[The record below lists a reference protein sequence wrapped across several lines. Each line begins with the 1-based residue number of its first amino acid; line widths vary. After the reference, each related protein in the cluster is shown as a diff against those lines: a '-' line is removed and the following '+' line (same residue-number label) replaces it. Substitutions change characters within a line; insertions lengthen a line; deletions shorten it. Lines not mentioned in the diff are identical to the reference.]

1 MRGFIARR
9 ALLAAGAATAVLAA
23 AACQSAP
30 EAGEQG
36 AGPMPT
42 DPVQLTFWWWGS
54 EARAQTTQK
63 VIELFEEKYPYI
75 DIEGQPQDF
84 ANYFTNLATRFASGD
99 APDIITMGGAYV
111 LGHAADGN
119 LLNLSE
125 ATDLNTSVF
134 PESIL
139 MASTFE
145 GNIYGVPTGA
155 NSIAL
160 MANPELFEEAG
171 VDLPDDDSWTW
182 EEFVDIANEI
192 SANTPDG
199 VYGAEMRIY
208 DLIGAYAGQQ
218 TPLYDAEG
226 NITVTEATL
235 TSMWEMERDLLE
247 GGGMPP
253 ADLTFELMTVSPEQ
267 TLFGQ
272 GRAAMFFGYTN
283 QLGTYATAA
292 GNEAGGADDDFVLL
306 RIPGET
312 QYRQP
317 GMSLLPSQYYTINV
331 DTAAPRQAALF
342 VDFLVNSTEAGELIL
357 SDRGL
362 PSSPAVREHI
372 TPLLG
377 PYEQVVAEFI
387 SENNDNYGPSFVPP
401 AWATQVNTITQ
412 TLDSQVL
419 SGELTPAQAAE
430 QWIEQM
436 QASKDSFTG

>member
-362 PSSPAVREHI
+362 PSSPAVRAHI

-377 PYEQVVAEFI
+377 PYEQVVAQFI
-387 SENNDNYGPSFVPP
+387 SANNDNYGPSFVPP
-401 AWATQVNTITQ
+401 AWATDVNAITQ
-412 TLDSQVL
+412 RIDSQVL
-419 SGELTPAQAAE
+419 ARDLTPAEGAAE
-430 QWIEQM
+430 WIKQMEQSK
-436 QASKDSFTG
+436 QANS